1 MENKKI
7 VEYYPSKENI
17 SNKHLIPIWFSKN
30 EFALVTE
37 EALNETAKQI
47 NEMINLTTDPITI
60 KLYSKDCQLRIPEL
74 DKFKGEVFSK
84 FEYYD
89 ERRKKE

>member
-1 MENKKI
+1 MIKKYDPYALYDI
-7 VEYYPSKENI
+7 KLGP
-17 SNKHLIPIWFSKN
+17 N
-30 EFALVTE
+30 EFALVTGKV
-37 EALNETAKQI
+37 LNEIDKQI
-47 NEMINLTTDPITI
+47 NEMINLTTDPITM

-84 FEYYD
+84 FKYYD